1 MYLKGSDLMTKLVT
15 KFHNDLN
22 GLSFGSFNPVE
33 LDLFFTIIS
42 NIKNQGIVEVTYDF
56 NKLRSLSDYKH
67 RGRERF
73 LKDLERTYKKM
84 LNIIW
89 TIRDNGV
96 TDYFV
101 LFTRFT
107 IDENAQTVTIKV
119 NEEYQ
124 YILNDLTA
132 SFTRFELKEF
142 TQLKSVYSKTL
153 YRVLKQFRMTG
164 FYKVNI
170 NKFRDLLDVPESYT
184 ISDIDSRVLNQ
195 SMKELKDYFNN
206 LKVTKIRG
214 KTRGRPITHLEFK
227 FTREKDFKELYNDE
241 WKEKSREEYYKK
253 FPSMR
258 PNRDIPKGQITLGKT
273 KSN

>member
-1 MYLKGSDLMTKLVT
+1 MTQLVT
-15 KFHNDLN
+15 KYHNDLN
-22 GLSFGSFNPVE
+22 GLSFGSFSAVE

-42 NIKNQGIVEVTYDF
+42 NIKNKGVLEVTYEF

-67 RGRERF
+67 RGKERF

-84 LNIIW
+84 LSIIW
-89 TIRDNGV
+89 TVRDNGV

-107 IDENAQTVTIKV
+107 IDENQQTVTIKV

-153 YRVLKQFRMTG
+153 YRILKQFRMTG
-164 FYKVNI
+164 FYKVEI
-170 NKFRDLLDVPESYT
+170 KKFRDLLDVPKSYT

-195 SMKELKDYFNN
+195 SMKELNDYFGD
-206 LKVTKIRG
+206 LRVKKIRG
-214 KTRGRPITHLEFK
+214 NTRGRPITHLEFRFLK
-227 FTREKDFKELYNDE
+227 EKNFQVIRDDK

-253 FPSMR
+253 YPSMR
-258 PNRDIPKGQITLGKT
+258 EKDDTPKGQLILGQRKVY
-273 KSN
+273 